1 MIEREVLDGLSRPV
15 KTLPPKFF
23 YDQHGSELFDRIT
36 ELAEY
41 YPTRTEESILRRC
54 APEVAELVGPDVRV
68 VEIGSGSSKKT
79 GVLLHAL
86 KAPRQYVPIDIAG
99 DFLEAA
105 SERMRGEHP
114 GLDIAPVHG
123 DYTQPIKLPPVQGAK
138 GNLAFFPGSTIGN
151 FEPDDAIAFLKRIAA
166 MVGPGG
172 RLLLGVDLRKDP
184 TRLHA
189 AYNDAE
195 GLTAQFNLNV
205 LARINKEVGADF
217 PLDRFRHYAFY
228 EPVQGRIEMHLV
240 SLADQTVRVGA
251 PATAE
256 SIHFKLGETIRTE
269 YSYKYTPEGIAEL
282 GKPAG
287 FSVERLW
294 RDEENLFSVSLLR
307 RD

>member
-1 MIEREVLDGLSRPV
+1 MMEREVLDGLARPV

-36 ELAEY
+36 DLAEY
-41 YPTRTEESILRRC
+41 YPTRTEEKILASC
-54 APEVAELVGPDVRV
+54 VKEVAELVGPHVRV

-79 GVLLHAL
+79 GVLLRAL
-86 KAPRQYVPIDIAG
+86 HSPRQYVPIDIAG

-105 SERMRGEHP
+105 SERMRREHP
-114 GLDIAPVHG
+114 GLDVAPVHG
-123 DYTQPIKLPPVQGAK
+123 DYTQPIKLPKVEGAK

-151 FEPDDAIAFLKRIAA
+151 FEPADAIAFLRRIAG
-166 MVGPGG
+166 MVGAGG

-184 TRLHA
+184 VRLHA

-217 PLDRFRHYAFY
+217 ALDRFRHYAFY
-228 EPVQGRIEMHLV
+228 EPVHGRIEMHLV
-240 SLADQTVRVGA
+240 SLADQTVKIADQPVD
-251 PATAE
+251 
-256 SIHFKLGETIRTE
+256 FKLGETIRTE
-269 YSYKYTPEGIAEL
+269 YSYKYTAEGIGEL
-282 GKPAG
+282 ARAAAMK
-287 FSVERLW
+287 VERLW
-294 RDEENLFSVSLLR
+294 RDADNLFSVSLLR

>member
-1 MIEREVLDGLSRPV
+1 MMEREVLDGLARPV

-36 ELAEY
+36 DLAEY
-41 YPTRTEESILRRC
+41 YPTRTEETILARC
-54 APEVAELVGPDVRV
+54 APEVAELVGPDARV

-79 GVLLHAL
+79 GVLLRAL
-86 KAPRQYVPIDIAG
+86 LTPRQYVPIDIAG

-105 SERMRGEHP
+105 AERMRGEHP

-123 DYTQPIKLPPVQGAK
+123 DYTQPIKLPAVHGAQ
-138 GNLAFFPGSTIGN
+138 GNLAFFPGSTLGN
-151 FEPDDAIAFLKRIAA
+151 FEPDDAIAFLKRIAG
-166 MVGPGG
+166 MVGAGG

-189 AYNDAE
+189 AYNDAL

-217 PLDRFRHYAFY
+217 DLARFRHYAFY
-228 EPVQGRIEMHLV
+228 EPVHGRIEMHLV
-240 SLADQTVRVGA
+240 SLADQTVTVAGQTVGF
-251 PATAE
+251 T
-256 SIHFKLGETIRTE
+256 LGETIRTE
-269 YSYKYTPEGIAEL
+269 YSYKYTAEGIGEL
-282 GKPAG
+282 AQAAG
-287 FSVERLW
+287 MKVERLW
-294 RDEENLFSVSLLR
+294 RDAESLFSVSLLR